1 MIGNS
6 LSNLRQE
13 MIMQKTLSI
22 HLEEQRKE
30 IIKEIQ
36 RHIPHGSM
44 CDITMIYEQ
53 VISIIKGSY
62 K

>member
-1 MIGNS
+1 
-6 LSNLRQE
+6 
-13 MIMQKTLSI
+13 MQKTLSI